1 MIVNACQSFET
12 NVFSVS
18 PIFRNDAHEC
28 AYVHANYHTT
38 KIHSKLE
45 ELVKKMYGW
54 WQVVGGSGTVM
65 SAVSGVSSSSGG
77 SSGQSTPIA
86 LVPNVIDSLSRL
98 SSSQVNKYWK
108 VTRENN

>member
-1 MIVNACQSFET
+1 MC
-12 NVFSVS
+12 
-18 PIFRNDAHEC
+18 
-28 AYVHANYHTT
+28 VHTLEISHTLN
-38 KIHSKLE
+38 KDRKPLQ
-45 ELVKKMYGW
+45 ELVKKIYGW

-77 SSGQSTPIA
+77 SSGQPTPIA

-108 VTRENN
+108 VPKWGRSKLIS